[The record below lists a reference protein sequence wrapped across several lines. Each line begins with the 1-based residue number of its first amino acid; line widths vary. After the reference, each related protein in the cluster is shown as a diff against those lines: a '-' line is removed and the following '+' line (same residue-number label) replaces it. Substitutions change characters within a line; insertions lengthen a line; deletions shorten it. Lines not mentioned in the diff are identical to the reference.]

1 METNAKRMVFKE
13 HLIKK
18 ILAGVKTQ
26 TRRLIKKTEKDIK
39 YRIGDVLWVPESF
52 CMTEDGVIHY
62 RLDELDAKLHWQ
74 ASLFMPMRYAR
85 VWLEVV
91 DSCEQTVREIT
102 EEDAAKEGFDSR
114 WERGQ
119 FLSPRDQFARVFD
132 ECYGE
137 GAWDR
142 NPLVWVVGF
151 RRIKPPVEMLVKRN
165 K

>member
-1 METNAKRMVFKE
+1 METNARRMVFKE

-39 YRIGDVLWVPESF
+39 YRIGDILYVPESF
-52 CMTEDGVIHY
+52 CMTDDGRIHY
-62 RLDELDAKLHWQ
+62 RLDEPDAWLHWQ

-85 VWLEVV
+85 VWLEVD
-91 DSCEQTVREIT
+91 DSYEQTVREIT
-102 EEDAAKEGFDSR
+102 EDEATKEGFEAR

-137 GAWDR
+137 GTWGR
-142 NPLVWVVGF
+142 NPLVWVVQF
-151 RRIKPPVEMLVKRN
+151 HRIKPPVKMLVTRE
-165 K
+165 